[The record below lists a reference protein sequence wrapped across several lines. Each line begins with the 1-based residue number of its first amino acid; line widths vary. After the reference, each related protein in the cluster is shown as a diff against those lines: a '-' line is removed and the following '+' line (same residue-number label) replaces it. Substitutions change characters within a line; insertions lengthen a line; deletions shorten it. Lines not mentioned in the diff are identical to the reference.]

1 MTASELRKQ
10 LYTVLNELA
19 ESGGD
24 VTVTHKSRSFS
35 IVAHDS
41 TPFVDRLVRHDTL
54 RVPADEL
61 VAAEAADWAWDEG
74 SQLDGIS

>member
-1 MTASELRKQ
+1 MTATELRKR
-10 LYTVLNELA
+10 LYTVLNEIA
-19 ESGGD
+19 ETGNE
-24 VTVTHKSRSFS
+24 VTITHKSRSFS
-35 IVAHDS
+35 IVAHDA